1 MKKRTTKLLAIT
13 LLLTGATLFASTD
26 YQALTDATTLMSDTQ
41 STVSQAIGLAGFAFG
56 WILLLGFPIGG
67 YYFAYKHFKEKD
79 EQDRSGNANTTMIHA
94 KAGSI
99 ALIALIAGSLIF
111 TFLFVNTLH
120 VGNTFGDSVKKVLKI
135 DQAFK

>member
-1 MKKRTTKLLAIT
+1 MKKTTKLLAIV
-13 LLLTGATLFASTD
+13 LLLTGATLFASD
-26 YQALTDATTLMSDTQ
+26 YQSLKDATSLMTDTQ

-99 ALIALIAGSLIF
+99 ALIALISGSLIF

-120 VGNTFGDSVKKVLKI
+120 VGNNFGDSVKKVLKI
-135 DQAFK
+135 DKAFG